1 MSNSFV
7 TPWTVAC
14 QAPLSMGF
22 SWQEYWSGLPSPSP
36 RDHPYPGI
44 EPVSLALAGGFFTT
58 EPPGKPPTLLGLM
71 STTQWVKL
79 AAAQHLHFAIFQILK
94 IFIKGPGRQW
104 TCPLVPLFRT
114 ICLLEQWSQIRDS
127 DGLGAAE
134 GPGTY
139 ITLLNLHDG
148 LSRELSLSPFH

>member
-1 MSNSFV
+1 MNCSLPGSSVYGIFLARILEWVAISFSRGSS
-7 TPWTVAC
+7 
-14 QAPLSMGF
+14 L
-22 SWQEYWSGLPSPSP
+22 P
-36 RDHPYPGI
+36 RDWTR
-44 EPVSLALAGGFFTT
+44 VSCIGGGFFTT

-79 AAAQHLHFAIFQILK
+79 AAAQHLHFAIFQIL
-94 IFIKGPGRQW
+94 IISIKSPGRPW
-104 TCPLVPLFRT
+104 TSPLVPLFQT
-114 ICLLEQWSQIRDS
+114 IYLLEQWSQIRDS